1 MLEVKDL
8 AVNRGSLQVLKD
20 VSLRVNEGEVVA
32 LLGPNCAGKTTLLET
47 IIGVIEPSYG
57 KIVFKGEDIT
67 HLPPSKRIAKGLSGV
82 FSREYLFPDMT
93 VEENIELG
101 LYASPLKKKRKE
113 AIEWVYTHFP
123 RLREL
128 SKRYVNKLS
137 GGEQQMVSIAR
148 AIVGRPSFLM
158 LDEPTSGLAPKIASA
173 IFNII
178 IDLKKTGTTI
188 LMVEQYV
195 AQALQISDRVYILS
209 TGRIVAESE
218 PKALLSDKNLLKY
231 YFGLGK
237 VS

>member
-8 AVNRGSLQVLKD
+8 AVKRGALQVLRD
-20 VSLRVNEGEVVA
+20 VSLRVDEGEVVA

-47 IIGVIEPSYG
+47 IVGVIEPSHG

-82 FSREYLFPDMT
+82 FSREYLFPEMT

-101 LYASPLKKKRKE
+101 LYASPLKNKRKE

-128 SKRYVNKLS
+128 RKRYVNKLS

-178 IDLKKTGTTI
+178 IDLKKVGTTI
-188 LMVEQYV
+188 LIVEQYV
-195 AQALQISDRVYILS
+195 VHALQISDRVYILS
-209 TGRIVAESE
+209 AGKIVAESE
-218 PKALLSDKNLLKY
+218 PKVLLSDKNLLKY

>member
-8 AVNRGSLQVLKD
+8 AVERGGLQVLRD

-47 IIGVIEPSYG
+47 IVGVLKPSYG
-57 KIVFKGEDIT
+57 KIIFKGEDIT

-82 FSREYLFPDMT
+82 FSREYLFPEMT

-101 LYASPLKKKRKE
+101 LYASPLKKKNKE
-113 AIEWVYTHFP
+113 AVEWVYTRFP
-123 RLREL
+123 HLREL
-128 SKRYVNKLS
+128 RKRYVNKLS

-148 AIVGRPSFLM
+148 AIIGRPSFLM

-178 IDLKKTGTTI
+178 ADLKNVGTTI
-188 LMVEQYV
+188 LLVEQYV
-195 AQALQISDRVYILS
+195 ARALQVSDRVYILS
-209 TGRIVAESE
+209 SGKIVAESI
-218 PKALLSDKNLLKY
+218 PKTLLSDKKMLKY
-231 YFGLGK
+231 YFGGK
-237 VS
+237 VF

>member
-8 AVNRGSLQVLKD
+8 AVERGGLQVLRD

-47 IIGVIEPSYG
+47 IVGVLKPSYG
-57 KIVFKGEDIT
+57 KIIFKGEDIT

-82 FSREYLFPDMT
+82 FSREYLFPEMT

-101 LYASPLKKKRKE
+101 LYASPLKKKNKE
-113 AIEWVYTHFP
+113 AVEWVYTRFP
-123 RLREL
+123 HLREL
-128 SKRYVNKLS
+128 RKRYVNKLS

-148 AIVGRPSFLM
+148 AIIGRPSFLM

-178 IDLKKTGTTI
+178 ADLKNVGTTI
-188 LMVEQYV
+188 LLVEQYV
-195 AQALQISDRVYILS
+195 ARALQVSDRVYILS
-209 TGRIVAESE
+209 SGKIVAESI
-218 PKALLSDKNLLKY
+218 PRTLLSDKKMLKY
-231 YFGLGK
+231 YFGGK
-237 VS
+237 VF